1 MDLHMEKFDKMLNEL
16 RQDKNLELNLSKI
29 IRTIK
34 ADFEFQSLGV
44 FLKVPKSGIFRL
56 KIGRNLSHNFEKNT
70 LYRCDDPLI
79 CELSSF
85 KPINVKSLTR
95 YKFELDFSNLIILPL
110 FNNYSL
116 LGFLFI
122 DKAIGNF
129 TEDEIT
135 RLSVYSSIISMGAN
149 LDNLRNYIYH
159 LSDTDEVSKLFHYKS
174 FLKRSETLLAQANRY
189 NRDLSVVA
197 LKLNNYKNIVRTIGK
212 ENSYDLIRQISDILR
227 RNLRDTDLLG
237 KIFTDTFAI
246 LMTETRAEA
255 SHTPLNRLNEKISN
269 LPLMAGYHMGWG
281 LIERKDRESTIQ
293 EMMRKAEEAAFESNR
308 NGKNNITVC
317 E

>member
-1 MDLHMEKFDKMLNEL
+1 MDLHMEKFDKLLNEL
-16 RQDKNLELNLSKI
+16 RQDKNLELNLSTI

-34 ADFEFQSLGV
+34 ADFDFQSLGI
-44 FLKVPKSGIFRL
+44 FLKVPKSGIFRM
-56 KIGRNLSHNFEKNT
+56 KIGRNLSHTFEKNT
-70 LYRCDDPLI
+70 IYRCDDPLI

-85 KPINVKSLTR
+85 KPINVISQKR
-95 YKFELDFSNLIILPL
+95 YKFELDFSNLVIFPL

-122 DKAIGNF
+122 DKAIGEF
-129 TEDEIT
+129 SEEELT
-135 RLSVYSSIISMGAN
+135 RLSIFSSIISMGAN

-159 LSDTDEVSKLFHYKS
+159 LSDTDDVSKLFHYKA
-174 FLKRSETLLAQANRY
+174 FLKRSETLLAQADRY
-189 NRDLSVVA
+189 GRDLSLIT
-197 LKLNNYKNIVRTIGK
+197 LKLNNYENIVRTIGK
-212 ENSYDLIRQISDILR
+212 ENSQDLIRQISEILR

-246 LMTETRAEA
+246 LLTETNAKA
-255 SHTPLNRLNEKISN
+255 SKVPLERLNKKISA
-269 LPLMAGYHMGWG
+269 LPLMSGYRFGWG
-281 LIERKDRESTIQ
+281 LIERKKGEVTFQ
-293 EMMRKAEEAAFESNR
+293 EMLRKAEEAAFESNR